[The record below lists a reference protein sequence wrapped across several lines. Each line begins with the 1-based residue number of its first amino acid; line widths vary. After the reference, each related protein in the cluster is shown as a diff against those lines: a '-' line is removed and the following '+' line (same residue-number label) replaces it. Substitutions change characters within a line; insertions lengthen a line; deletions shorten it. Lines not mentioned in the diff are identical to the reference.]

1 MQPPKRYSLIENNVR
16 ATVLKGAEVGEGERE
31 EMKGV
36 RFPNN
41 DTLKDV
47 PSSTVSLF
55 LLPSGDMY
63 TVVTLHNASHGRLGS
78 TVDNNN
84 KKPNNTNLRGLF
96 SHMFPFKV
104 MTTQRIL

>member
-47 PSSTVSLF
+47 PVLY
-55 LLPSGDMY
+55 G
-63 TVVTLHNASHGRLGS
+63 
-78 TVDNNN
+78 
-84 KKPNNTNLRGLF
+84 
-96 SHMFPFKV
+96 FPLSPTIRRHVHRRYSAQCFAW
-104 MTTQRIL
+104 QARIHRRQQQQKT